1 MRKLHYR
8 TPMQFTL
15 DQHPTANLVTHVGP
29 AGIRVGETV
38 IVRSVVMSAGELILD
53 WPVSSVESLDLGA
66 LAPALELRPEVLVL
80 GTGDRI
86 RFPDPALC
94 ATLAGR
100 GIGLEVM
107 DTAAAC
113 RTFNI
118 LVNEER
124 PVVAALILP

>member
-1 MRKLHYR
+1 ME
-8 TPMQFTL
+8 FTL
-15 DQHPTANLVTHVGP
+15 DRHPTANLVSHIGP
-29 AGIRVGETV
+29 DGIRVGE
-38 IVRSVVMSAGELILD
+38 ISIGRSVVMSASKLILD
-53 WPVSSVESLDLGA
+53 WPVSSVQSLDLGA
-66 LAPALELRPEVLVL
+66 LAPALELQPEVLLL
-80 GTGDRI
+80 GTGERI
-86 RFPDPALC
+86 RFPEPALF
-94 ATLAGR
+94 ATLAAR

>member
-1 MRKLHYR
+1 ME
-8 TPMQFTL
+8 FTL
-15 DQHPTANLVTHVGP
+15 DRHPTANLVSHVGP
-29 AGIRVGETV
+29 EGIRVGE
-38 IVRSVVMSAGELILD
+38 ISIGRSVVLSASELILD
-53 WPVSSVESLDLGA
+53 WPVSSVQSLDLGA
-66 LAPALELRPEVLVL
+66 LAPALELQPEVLLL
-80 GTGDRI
+80 GTGEQI
-86 RFPDPALC
+86 CFPESALF
-94 ATLAGR
+94 AALAAR